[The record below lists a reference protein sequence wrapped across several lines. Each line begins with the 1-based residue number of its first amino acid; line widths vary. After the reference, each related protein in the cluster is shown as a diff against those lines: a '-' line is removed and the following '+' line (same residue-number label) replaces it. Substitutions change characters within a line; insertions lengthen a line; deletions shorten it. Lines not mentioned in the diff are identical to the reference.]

1 MIIIRYGDDSDI
13 EQLSFT
19 IEQIRAA
26 TKEDVLAIPY
36 DLDILFNCS
45 TYELE
50 YLIKKI
56 REQIR
61 KKEIVEEM

>member
-13 EQLSFT
+13 EQLNFT
-19 IEQIRAA
+19 VHIRAT

-45 TYELE
+45 IDELE
-50 YLIKKI
+50 YFIEKI

-61 KKEIVEEM
+61 KKEIMEEM

>member
-13 EQLSFT
+13 EQLNFT
-19 IEQIRAA
+19 VQQIRAT

-45 TYELE
+45 TDELE
-50 YLIKKI
+50 YFIEKI

>member
-13 EQLSFT
+13 EQLNFT
-19 IEQIRAA
+19 VQQIRAT
-26 TKEDVLAIPY
+26 TKEDVFAIPY

-45 TYELE
+45 TDELE
-50 YLIKKI
+50 YFIEKI

>member
-13 EQLSFT
+13 EQLNFT
-19 IEQIRAA
+19 IQHIRAS

-45 TYELE
+45 TDELE